1 MNEKPRFIR
10 KGGRI
15 IPIFGKNKNDRRSNL
30 NKIDMATGAGVVAA
44 TTLLFKRKKVAKT
57 ARIFSFASG
66 LTTSVARFENEDSAS
81 EAIKQDV
88 GGWASKLVGGVAAGA
103 LSFGSLKG
111 LNKLAKLRKLKK

>member
-1 MNEKPRFIR
+1 MSEKPKFIR

-15 IPIFGKNKNDRRSNL
+15 IPIFGKDKESRRSNL
-30 NKIDMATGAGVVAA
+30 NKIDIATGVSAVAA

-57 ARIFSFASG
+57 ARVFSFASG
-66 LTTSVARFENEDSAS
+66 LTTSMARFENEDSTS
-81 EAIKQDV
+81 EAIKQDL
-88 GGWASKLVGGVAAGA
+88 GGWARKFAGGVAAGA